1 MIRSVT
7 TSMVEMMA
15 DRRFAPAVTVSWTD
29 AGDELV
35 IFDRG
40 RGTYHALNGSAS
52 AIWRALGDGRSA
64 DDVAGL
70 LSERFDA
77 DVAGD
82 VADFLATALAAGLIA
97 EVE

>member
-1 MIRSVT
+1 
-7 TSMVEMMA
+7 MA
-15 DRRFAPAVTVSWTD
+15 ELSDDRRFAPAPDVSWTD

-40 RGTYHALNGSAS
+40 RGTYHALNASAS

-64 DDVAGL
+64 GDVAARL
-70 LSERFDA
+70 TDRFGA
-77 DVAGD
+77 DVSGD

-97 EVE
+97 EVP